1 MFGHST
7 EFPVTSDFLHQHL
20 LYSLEFKTLVDKQIR
35 AKPLYQASVLR
46 IICLFSV
53 APFSYFLPPH
63 QPGVSLLS
71 QHIHRSEADLSES
84 PVNPEWQMQWMC
96 THAFELDFL

>member
-1 MFGHST
+1 MFGHPT

-20 LYSLEFKTLVDKQIR
+20 LYSLEFKALVDKQIR

-53 APFSYFLPPH
+53 APFFYFLPTH

-71 QHIHRSEADLSES
+71 QHIHPSEADLSAS
-84 PVNPEWQMQWMC
+84 LLIPEW
-96 THAFELDFL
+96 